1 MINFRMYRNNYLM
14 NSKALEKLKRGE
26 LKIED
31 ILAEDDL
38 VIDVKTNPS
47 SQFSSM

>member
-1 MINFRMYRNNYLM
+1 MYRNNHLV
-14 NSKALEKLKRGE
+14 NNRALEKMKKGE

-31 ILAEDDL
+31 ILLEDEL
-38 VIDVKTNPS
+38 VMDVKTNPS

>member
-1 MINFRMYRNNYLM
+1 MYRNNYLV
-14 NSKALEKLKRGE
+14 NNRALEKMKKGE

-31 ILAEDDL
+31 ILLEDEL
-38 VIDVKTNPS
+38 VMDVKTNPS

>member
-1 MINFRMYRNNYLM
+1 MYRNNYLV
-14 NSKALEKLKRGE
+14 NNRALEKMKKGD

-31 ILAEDDL
+31 ILSEDEL
-38 VIDVKTNPS
+38 VMDVKTNPS